1 MEINAGMFFLEI
13 DMKSITVMH
22 IRYLLIYSIPQE
34 HKRSR
39 ISSAI
44 DLMLTEQ
51 SHLIQT
57 KFYKRLVV

>member
-34 HKRSR
+34 HKRKVEY
-39 ISSAI
+39 
-44 DLMLTEQ
+44 LQL
-51 SHLIQT
+51 
-57 KFYKRLVV
+57 